1 MFIKE
6 KRGKLPVFAVLEKE
20 EYSQWDVIFGEV
32 AWSVQGHFALSNPA
46 QPGSRTP
53 AGESGWR
60 LFGKGGSYCLWLSNL
75 HNGNTTLWQCFGF
88 DIYFSESPARVS
100 TAMQEGSSFEQSY
113 SADDSL
119 ISFFI
124 LCFYSVSLLAF
135 VWRLTSAFAL
145 PCRPSCSERGTSVST
160 ICSKRGLLR
169 EVNWPAVGTW
179 APTMQCNI
187 HRDWPCRPS
196 VPKNCWESVGILGA
210 GRPVQDWAFMTE
222 KIQKVRE

>member
-1 MFIKE
+1 MWFLGRWHDLYRVILPSAILHSLAAE
-6 KRGKLPVFAVLEKE
+6 PQLGK
-20 EYSQWDVIFGEV
+20 V
-32 AWSVQGHFALSNPA
+32 AGD
-46 QPGSRTP
+46 
-53 AGESGWR
+53 

-169 EVNWPAVGTW
+169 EVDWPAVGTW